1 MTTRELITILLLNA
15 NMDDPVSIEVKIP
28 ETPDATYLSYEPA
41 YVSHICGDVGDRA
54 ETLIECKPWRP
65 CR

>member
-1 MTTRELITILLLNA
+1 MTTRELITILLMNT

-28 ETPDATYLSYEPA
+28 ENPDASYLSYEPA
-41 YVSHICGDVGDRA
+41 YVSHLSGDLGDQA

-65 CR
+65 NR